1 MGKQS
6 ELCTL
11 ENKTKKNGD
20 DEIIKD
26 TCSDVDS
33 DDSLTVSLERIGVTI
48 PKFMMPKIDLPFP
61 SSMSKKINDYW
72 VQSVSMDNSSSSNI
86 KELIGDLINKRTS
99 DLKNLYSE
107 VSESLTGIVNFN
119 IDHPVEDYIEKI
131 RDEQNSSYAKAVDS
145 PTGKGVADRNEKNS
159 GLRELEKYEYLTC
172 LNFDQFQDQMFLRH
186 RIREIL
192 SLEIQPILQRLLI
205 QKLMSRSYIEK
216 QKHLRAQSKISN
228 KEGNICY
235 AGNYHD
241 DEDEDEDEDEDDMED
256 DEVVLT
262 AKDRQPTYYSLE
274 DDILGC
280 EHYQR
285 NCKAECSTC
294 HRWYTCRFCHDAVN
308 PSHQLERKKV
318 KHILCMFCFTPQ
330 HPQQYCIECN
340 KELSKYYCD
349 KCKLFDNDPLKN
361 IYHCDKCGI
370 CRLGLGLNQ
379 DYFHCDSCNA
389 CISIE
394 LQKNH
399 VCIENSTKSNC
410 PICDEFMF
418 NSNAKVVFMSC
429 GHPIHEKCYGQHT
442 LHSYKCPTCSKTIVN
457 MELQF
462 RMRDFEIKQSQ
473 MPDEMGNWMAE
484 VKCVDCRG
492 MSRVPF
498 HYLGHKCDH
507 CHSYNTM
514 QVKLLKGVDESSPVD
529 AGMNTDEKLY
539 ISEQFITDSLK
550 QNFEFAEAKER
561 LASDKKKDANKNE
574 ITEEDHS
581 IDHDYVEN
589 FIRVINNFEAY
600 SSLSDA
606 FKDWISAS
614 LDRDG
619 ESVVGPNVAGEK
631 AATDGIGGVNQNFD
645 VYGTDGDS
653 QSLIDNA
660 NANDKKN
667 N

>member
-1 MGKQS
+1 MEKDVETYKIDDKATKIGNDKINEEEFCS
-6 ELCTL
+6 E
-11 ENKTKKNGD
+11 
-20 DEIIKD
+20 I
-26 TCSDVDS
+26 DS
-33 DDSLTVSLERIGVTI
+33 DDSLTLSLEKIGVTI
-48 PKFMMPKIDLPFP
+48 PKFIIPKIDLPFP
-61 SSMSKKINDYW
+61 TSLSKRINDYL
-72 VQSVSMDNSSSSNI
+72 VQSVNMDKSSSSNI
-86 KELIGDLINKRTS
+86 TELIGDLINKRTS

-107 VSESLTGIVNFN
+107 VSESLTGIVNVN
-119 IDHPVEDYIEKI
+119 IDHPIEDYIEQI
-131 RDEQNSSYAKAVDS
+131 QDQQSSNYAKPVELSMAE
-145 PTGKGVADRNEKNS
+145 NEVHMDDNNNNLK
-159 GLRELEKYEYLTC
+159 ELEKYEYLTH
-172 LNFDQFQDQMFLRH
+172 LSFDQFQDQIFLRR

-192 SLEIQPILQRLLI
+192 NLEIQPILQRLLI

-216 QKHLRAQSKISN
+216 QKHLKSQSKISKN
-228 KEGNICY
+228 GRNGETY
-235 AGNYHD
+235 ADEDDDGDDGDDHD
-241 DEDEDEDEDEDDMED
+241 DDDMED
-256 DEVVLT
+256 DEVVLS

-285 NCKAECSTC
+285 NCKEECPTC
-294 HRWYTCRFCHDAVN
+294 HKWYTCRFCHNAVN

-340 KELSKYYCD
+340 KELSKYYCP

-462 RMRDFEIKQSQ
+462 RMRDSEIKQSQ
-473 MPDEMGNWMAE
+473 MPDEIKNWMAE
-484 VKCVDCRG
+484 VKCVDCGG

-514 QVKLLKGVDESSPVD
+514 QVKLLKGDEETSPVD
-529 AGMNTDEKLY
+529 VGMNTDEKLY
-539 ISEQFITDSLK
+539 ISEQYITNSLK
-550 QNFEFAEAKER
+550 QNFEFAEEKER
-561 LASDKKKDANKNE
+561 LVIDNKNSFDKHE

-600 SSLSDA
+600 SSISDA
-606 FKDWISAS
+606 FKDWISTS
-614 LDRDG
+614 LEHDSSDDEEG
-619 ESVVGPNVAGEK
+619 NSNENSAHPDDE
-631 AATDGIGGVNQNFD
+631 
-645 VYGTDGDS
+645 GD
-653 QSLIDNA
+653 
-660 NANDKKN
+660 N
-667 N
+667 NLQDHVSNRG